1 MHPTERQAND
11 WVESLEAFSFVL
23 TCKYARYVR
32 ADMTEEADC
41 TYIESRLELG
51 IADCRVVL
59 GILNLIPE
67 TLLTEFSYLEVSR
80 YVRQVYVLVFE
91 ILAFEHTWGWG
102 HRSLGEEKMNGR
114 AIHASVT
121 RFCLRS
127 GQFPSNSIKRWC

>member
-11 WVESLEAFSFVL
+11 WVESLEAFSFAL

-41 TYIESRLELG
+41 TYIESRLEHGSPTAKSCLEFE
-51 IADCRVVL
+51 
-59 GILNLIPE
+59 LIPE

-91 ILAFEHTWGWG
+91 NFG
-102 HRSLGEEKMNGR
+102 
-114 AIHASVT
+114 V
-121 RFCLRS
+121 
-127 GQFPSNSIKRWC
+127 